1 MNISLTNVSKQND
14 SAKVIQLLFTFF
26 SFCSIITSSMWFKIE
41 IKRNNMNRR
50 LTTVISLRKL
60 FLFFPI
66 INSFVCRSIEIESNA
81 I

>member
-14 SAKVIQLLFTFF
+14 SAKVIQLLFTLF